1 MSHEVLLSTEELL
14 VLGGPETVNVEVD
27 FGPQGK
33 RGSLVFVG
41 NGKPD
46 LVDIGQTS
54 NIFDLYI
61 NLLTTDDEYL
71 MIYQYVESLGS
82 LQWQP
87 LTKLIPNTYSANKS
101 INFTTQNYCYIPIA
115 DIVDP
120 SYVGGTDASNF
131 SVQVTFGT
139 SAGYPIVSSIK
150 TEVVTVSGI
159 QNLKITFYAKE
170 FNTTSIVEEWKWDP
184 DTSQHDLT
192 TSYGKWVDIDGARTA
207 NISISV
213 V

>member
-1 MSHEVLLSTEELL
+1 VVDVSLASDSLVVLS
-14 VLGGPETVNVEVD
+14 GPEVINVEVD
-27 FGPQGK
+27 LGPQGD
-33 RGSLVFVG
+33 RGSLIFVG

-46 LVDIGQTS
+46 LVDIGQTP

-61 NLLTTDDEYL
+61 NLLTNDDEYL
-71 MIYQYVESLGS
+71 MIYQYVDVLGT
-82 LQWQP
+82 LQWQT
-87 LTKLIPNTYSANKS
+87 LTKLIPNTYVTNQS
-101 INFTTQNYCYIPIA
+101 IDFSTVNYCHIPIA

-139 SAGYPIVSSIK
+139 SAGFPIVSSIK
-150 TEVVTVSGI
+150 TEVVTLSTI

-170 FNTTSIVEEWKWDP
+170 FDGTDWI
-184 DTSQHDLT
+184 
-192 TSYGKWVDIDGARTA
+192 DISGSRTA
-207 NISISV
+207 NLHISV